1 MQTHIDMMVSWFK
14 GRGGVA
20 TLREILQSGEPWSY
34 EWRAR
39 ATDMRNRGQYDLILT
54 RGRCRS
60 DNSYSLIEKIPAPS
74 V

>member
-1 MQTHIDMMVSWFK
+1 MQTHITRMIDWFK
-14 GRGGVA
+14 ARGGTA

-39 ATDMRNRGQYDLILT
+39 ATDLRHRGSYDLILT

-60 DNSYSLIEKIPAPS
+60 DNSYSLIEKLPVSS